1 MAILYKDNLRNQLV
15 FIDEMDEK
23 DIDELNKEFK
33 YYITTNLD
41 IIYQITPLSIVN
53 YMKNMKNENNFVTF
67 LQHIT
72 RLSFYYFDKAG
83 LKDDYSK
90 YSKFNGYI
98 HLYNYNLNE
107 NMKNMNANEKIVING
122 WHNPVCDNYKY
133 NGNEILPLSNNT
145 CIFCIQKDEDIE
157 GGDLMFYPHY
167 NNEKS
172 FMNTIY
178 YTITGNCSIPHTEFP
193 IPLNKGKVIVLTGD
207 TWHKLESMKM
217 KCNNSLYLIIAS
229 FCNGLKWL

>member
-98 HLYNYNLNE
+98 HLYNYNLNQ
-107 NMKNMNANEKIVING
+107 NMNANEKIVING
-122 WHNPVCDNYKY
+122 WHNPACDNYKY

-217 KCNNSLYLIIAS
+217 RCNNSLYLIIAS